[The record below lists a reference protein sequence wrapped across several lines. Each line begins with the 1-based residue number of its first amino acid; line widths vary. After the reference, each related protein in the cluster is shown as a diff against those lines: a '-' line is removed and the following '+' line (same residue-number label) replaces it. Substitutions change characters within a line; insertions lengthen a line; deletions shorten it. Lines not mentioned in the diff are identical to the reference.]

1 MKSNFQISFLFLT
14 ICLLFLLVGCHT
26 DKQSEKSAP
35 KVKVGAEVLIEKYL
49 PDLEG
54 KRVGLV
60 MNPTA
65 RINGIH
71 MLDTL
76 LERNVDV
83 TALYSPEHGFRGDRG
98 AGEKIE
104 DGIDQKTGLPV
115 YSLYGETRKPT
126 SEMLQKTDIL
136 LFDIQDVGARFY
148 TYNATLGNIIEAASE
163 NGVEV
168 WVLDRP
174 NPAGGYVGGWILEEE
189 FASFVGAYPIP
200 VAHGMTLGELG
211 GMMIEEGW
219 LELRSI
225 PTYRVIKMEGWTHN
239 MLWDDTGLE
248 WIPPSPNLPEF
259 ENAHAY
265 LGTAFFE
272 GTTLSEGRGTFSPFL
287 ILGDPHFNY
296 HDSTMQALATT
307 YGVHIDSITFTP
319 KKIPGKAPNPDHEG
333 QFCYGIEI
341 SIPDPQQFTDPVAF
355 GLDLM
360 STMLKATPEADT
372 LSFLYKLAGTKE
384 KITRFLDQSLNI
396 GQPSELWQEEMI
408 QFKKKRE
415 PYLLYP

>member
-1 MKSNFQISFLFLT
+1 MKLSTLKLHITVIAILFLA
-14 ICLLFLLVGCHT
+14 GCYAENQT
-26 DKQSEKSAP
+26 EEAST
-35 KVKVGAEVLIEKYL
+35 KVKVGAEILIEKYL

-65 RINGIH
+65 RINGTH

-83 TALYSPEHGFRGDRG
+83 TALFSPEHGFRGDRG

-115 YSLYGETRKPT
+115 YSLYGKTRKPT
-126 SEMLQKTDIL
+126 AEMLKNTDIL

-148 TYNATLGNIIEAASE
+148 TYNATLGNIIEAATE
-163 NGVEV
+163 FGIKV

-174 NPAGGYVGGWILEEE
+174 NPAGGYVGGWILEEP
-189 FASFVGAYPIP
+189 FTSFVGAYPIP

-211 GMMIEEGW
+211 QMMIAENW
-219 LELRSI
+219 LDLAGTPE
-225 PTYRVIKMEGWTHN
+225 YRVIEMEGWKHD
-239 MLWDDTGLE
+239 MLWGDTKLP

-259 ENAHAY
+259 KNAYAY

-272 GTTLSEGRGTFSPFL
+272 GTTLSEGRGTRSPFL
-287 ILGDPHFNY
+287 ILGDPNFSY
-296 HDSTMQALATT
+296 HDATMQALAET
-307 YGVHIDSITFTP
+307 YGVQIDSLSFTP
-319 KKIPGKAPNPDHEG
+319 KAMPGKAPNPDHEG
-333 QFCYGIEI
+333 VLCYGVEI
-341 SIPDPQQFTDPVAF
+341 SIPDIRQFTDPVSF

-360 STMLKATPEADT
+360 AAMLKATPEADT
-372 LSFLYKLAGTKE
+372 ISFLYKLAGTKD
-384 KITRFLDQSLNI
+384 KITQFIEQSSPKPGDLWHDQAAK
-396 GQPSELWQEEMI
+396 
-408 QFKKKRE
+408 FKEKRE